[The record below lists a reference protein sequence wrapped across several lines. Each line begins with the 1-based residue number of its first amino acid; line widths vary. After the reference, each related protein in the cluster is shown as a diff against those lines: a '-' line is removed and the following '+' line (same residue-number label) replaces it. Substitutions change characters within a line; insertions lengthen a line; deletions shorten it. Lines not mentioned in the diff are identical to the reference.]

1 MTWPRPSP
9 TSNPSEIWSASC
21 GMQVA
26 SAKGPPPRWW
36 PASKPCSASWGSPTK
51 RAPRRSSCGS
61 CTSAS
66 LACRPSSVPE
76 NCPLKGQS
84 MLTQNP
90 NFRLA
95 LRLALCA
102 IVCALMYAGWAGGA
116 DASAGVP
123 IALASAGALDFSQ
136 VMKALEGVETKL
148 KNFDEKAAG
157 ELKTMGEVS
166 RDTKTA
172 VDTLGTEQR
181 VLADRLL
188 QLEQKGLLPNG
199 GKEKAD
205 DSWGAQFVKGCTQ
218 EQRLALV
225 GDSDGSSRKSVGYTV
240 KNTITNTVGSTF
252 SDRKPG
258 IVGGAFRR
266 FTLEALLSTVPTS
279 ANAVDYVR
287 ENVFTNNAAEAAEG
301 AVLAESA
308 VTTTP
313 VTEAVSTIGHFL
325 KISKQLAAD
334 NAMLAAYINL
344 RLRYGVDLR
353 VENQIWAGN
362 GTAPNMSGFIKAGN
376 FTAHGYSNASLI
388 AAGVTNNRFDLIG
401 KMIGDSELGDYPADA
416 IVLNPADW
424 WTMRLAKDSQGRYI
438 LGDPGAAIE
447 RVLFDRPVV
456 TTAACTAGNVG
467 VLSLGQ
473 SSTFY
478 NREGVQIDMS
488 EHDGDNFQRLLITL
502 RAVRRCMLAVE
513 RPAAVRY
520 GALVPA

>member
-1 MTWPRPSP
+1 MQRMLRNIPRA
-9 TSNPSEIWSASC
+9 WLA
-21 GMQVA
+21 VA
-26 SAKGPPPRWW
+26 LVAVIG
-36 PASKPCSASWGSPTK
+36 ATLYATG
-51 RAPRRSSCGS
+51 AIGFQ
-61 CTSAS
+61 
-66 LACRPSSVPE
+66 PE
-76 NCPLKGQS
+76 HLGA
-84 MLTQNP
+84 
-90 NFRLA
+90 LA
-95 LRLALCA
+95 LANM
-102 IVCALMYAGWAGGA
+102 VPGA
-116 DASAGVP
+116 ELTA
-123 IALASAGALDFSQ
+123 
-136 VMKALEGVETKL
+136 VMKALDTLEGKL
-148 KNFDEKAAG
+148 KVWDDKAAG
-157 ELKTMGEVS
+157 ELKTLGEVS
-166 RDTKTA
+166 KDTKTA
-172 VDTLGTEQR
+172 VENLGNDQKTLAE
-181 VLADRLL
+181 RLL
-188 QLEQKGLLPNG
+188 VLEQKGVIPRTE
-199 GKEKAD
+199 EKAD
-205 DSWGAQFVKGCTQ
+205 ESWGAQFIKGCAQ
-218 EQRLALV
+218 DKRQALV
-225 GDSDGSSRKSVGYTV
+225 EGNVKTAGYTV
-240 KNTITNTVGSTF
+240 KNTVTNTVGNTF

-301 AVLAESA
+301 AVLPESA

-313 VTEAVSTIGHFL
+313 VTEPVSTIGHFL

-353 VENQIWAGN
+353 VENQIWSGN